1 MGRRQG
7 HFCRAASSRPL
18 PASGGPFS
26 GPATSFAFPPQSS
39 SAAMLSRA
47 LLRAGLARNALSQVR
62 PVSTTSAKAGSI
74 PAWVDGVDIFE
85 NEKNPE
91 RDHVNF
97 PRRKREELPSPV
109 RHWWIPEEYFSFF
122 APKTGVTGGYIFALS
137 FGSFLCSKEYII
149 FEHEMHVGMVFAIAI
164 VGVANI
170 VGPAL
175 TKSLDATITRRS
187 PIWIPS
193 VTRRSTVAPWPSRRR
208 RRASGWPDHTKT
220 SSQQRR
226 RTLHSSWK
234 RNTGPGSRTHSHRL
248 SGGWITSSRQQTC
261 CEPMNRNTW
270 SIGSLPTS
278 RRASQPSRRKTRSRS
293 AWLTLRLSPNFKP
306 SSFFSTSCDSPP
318 AHPCHNICVNQDSF
332 RKQYNIST

>member
-1 MGRRQG
+1 MGWKKNKVTRKQG
-7 HFCRAASSRPL
+7 HGGRAASSRPL

-26 GPATSFAFPPQSS
+26 GPATSFAFPPQPSS
-39 SAAMLSRA
+39 VAMLSRA

-97 PRRKREELPSPV
+97 PRRKREEFPSPV

-164 VGVANI
+164 VGVANV
-170 VGPAL
+170 VGPGL
-175 TKSLDATITRRS
+175 TKSMDEIIDKEISDMDSIRKKEIVALQLEAEYRARLKDAYTQVKRRLDYQLQTANVLRANEQKHMVDWIITNVKKS
-187 PIWIPS
+187 I
-193 VTRRSTVAPWPSRRR
+193 TAKQEEDALKKCVADLK
-208 RRASGWPDHTKT
+208 A
-220 SSQQRR
+220 
-226 RTLHSSWK
+226 L
-234 RNTGPGSRTHSHRL
+234 
-248 SGGWITSSRQQTC
+248 
-261 CEPMNRNTW
+261 
-270 SIGSLPTS
+270 
-278 RRASQPSRRKTRSRS
+278 A
-293 AWLTLRLSPNFKP
+293 
-306 SSFFSTSCDSPP
+306 
-318 AHPCHNICVNQDSF
+318 
-332 RKQYNIST
+332 

>member
-1 MGRRQG
+1 MGDVEKNKLTRRQG
-7 HFCRAASSRPL
+7 HFCRAAASRPL

-170 VGPAL
+170 VGPGL
-175 TKSLDATITRRS
+175 TKSLDATIDKEVADMDSIRNKEIDRCALAIEEEEKSQWMAGSYEDLIAAKKENVALQLEAEYRARLKDAFTQVKRRLDYLQTANVLRANEQKHMVD
-187 PIWIPS
+187 WIITNVKKS
-193 VTRRSTVAPWPSRRR
+193 ITAKQEEDALKKCVADLK
-208 RRASGWPDHTKT
+208 A
-220 SSQQRR
+220 
-226 RTLHSSWK
+226 L
-234 RNTGPGSRTHSHRL
+234 
-248 SGGWITSSRQQTC
+248 
-261 CEPMNRNTW
+261 
-270 SIGSLPTS
+270 
-278 RRASQPSRRKTRSRS
+278 A
-293 AWLTLRLSPNFKP
+293 
-306 SSFFSTSCDSPP
+306 
-318 AHPCHNICVNQDSF
+318 
-332 RKQYNIST
+332 

>member
-137 FGSFLCSKEYII
+137 FGSFLCSKEHII
-149 FEHEMHVGMVFAIAI
+149 FDKEIADMDSIRNKEIDRCALAIEEEEKSQWMAGSYEDLI
-164 VGVANI
+164 AAKKENVALQLEAEYRARLKDAFTQ
-170 VGPAL
+170 V
-175 TKSLDATITRRS
+175 KRRLDY
-187 PIWIPS
+187 
-193 VTRRSTVAPWPSRRR
+193 
-208 RRASGWPDHTKT
+208 
-220 SSQQRR
+220 Q
-226 RTLHSSWK
+226 L
-234 RNTGPGSRTHSHRL
+234 
-248 SGGWITSSRQQTC
+248 
-261 CEPMNRNTW
+261 
-270 SIGSLPTS
+270 
-278 RRASQPSRRKTRSRS
+278 
-293 AWLTLRLSPNFKP
+293 
-306 SSFFSTSCDSPP
+306 
-318 AHPCHNICVNQDSF
+318 
-332 RKQYNIST
+332 

>member
-1 MGRRQG
+1 MGKLTRRQGRQG
-7 HFCRAASSRPL
+7 HFCRAPSSRPL

-26 GPATSFAFPPQSS
+26 GPATSFAFPPQSL

-170 VGPAL
+170 VGPGL
-175 TKSLDATITRRS
+175 TKSLDATIDKEVVEEEEKSQWMAGSYEDLIAAKKENVALQLEAEYRARLKDAFTQVKRRLDYQLQTANVLRANEQKHMVD
-187 PIWIPS
+187 WIITNVKKS
-193 VTRRSTVAPWPSRRR
+193 ITAKQEEDALKKCVADLK
-208 RRASGWPDHTKT
+208 A
-220 SSQQRR
+220 
-226 RTLHSSWK
+226 L
-234 RNTGPGSRTHSHRL
+234 
-248 SGGWITSSRQQTC
+248 
-261 CEPMNRNTW
+261 
-270 SIGSLPTS
+270 
-278 RRASQPSRRKTRSRS
+278 A
-293 AWLTLRLSPNFKP
+293 
-306 SSFFSTSCDSPP
+306 
-318 AHPCHNICVNQDSF
+318 
-332 RKQYNIST
+332 